1 MSQSRQNKGNAGQ
14 RCQPYASSA
23 ASSAANDKLRV
34 GVPDDLKL
42 VYLDVQDGT
51 KAQPFQENLNAFSSY
66 AGSNVEDGGSI
77 GEFILDLSET
87 ILEKPTTPG
96 TDADETD
103 RKIWEGECSQY
114 VRAKMR
120 RRQSLSKMYNIIWGC
135 CTIAMRGKVKQS
147 AGFKD
152 DEVKTG

>member
-1 MSQSRQNKGNAGQ
+1 MSQKRQNKGNAGQ
-14 RCQPYASSA
+14 RYRPYASSA

-66 AGSNVEDGGSI
+66 AGSNVEDSRSI
-77 GEFILDLSET
+77 GEFILELCET
-87 ILEKPTTPG
+87 TLEKPKTPG
-96 TDADETD
+96 ANADETD

-114 VRAKMR
+114 VQAKMR
-120 RRQSLSKMYNIIWGC
+120 RR
-135 CTIAMRGKVKQS
+135 
-147 AGFKD
+147 
-152 DEVKTG
+152 